1 MPCNGTIG
9 KTYFCPITNYIPKHH
24 PLLLSTQILETK
36 YPFLDQWDLIYTCM
50 ISHIGPSSYAW
61 VKCKKV
67 GSKVVLEEFKLCTYM
82 YVIARRNIL
91 HTHKHTHTHTNTHTH
106 THKHTHTHT
115 HLHCSF
121 FLLTYTPRSVIRAYT
136 YTGTCITSQA
146 PYVYMHHTVKAYTC
160 VGGKI
165 YSFYNIIDMLLL
177 NYTTTV

>member
-1 MPCNGTIG
+1 MGLNIYMYDQSHWSFFLCTG
-9 KTYFCPITNYIPKHH
+9 KMQP
-24 PLLLSTQILETK
+24 
-36 YPFLDQWDLIYTCM
+36 
-50 ISHIGPSSYAW
+50 
-61 VKCKKV
+61 KV

-91 HTHKHTHTHTNTHTH
+91 HTHT
-106 THKHTHTHT
+106 HTHTHT

-121 FLLTYTPRSVIRAYT
+121 FLLTYTPRSVITAYT

-146 PYVYMHHTVKAYTC
+146 PYVYYMHHTYMHHTVKAYTC

-177 NYTTTV
+177 NYTTTA